1 MKRLLLFAALIA
13 WSGMAS
19 AVVYKWVDAQG
30 KLQYGDRPPDGVHA
44 EVVELLGTHV
54 AARRFGAAA
63 VSAACPLRH
72 GGSPQRLRPPKLDD
86 TKAAVAADVAQT
98 RDKQCTDAQDRYKKL
113 IEGRR
118 IYKTG
123 PDGERQYMSSAG
135 DRHRAAQR
143 QARHRYDLQQHDL
156 TGRGGPQALGF
167 ASPGSSRLCSLGK
180 PHAVF
185 LRAAMRFAAQRA
197 KP

>member
-44 EVVELLGTHV
+44 EVVELLIPHPASARSASTTAP
-54 AARRFGAAA
+54 AAKNAPA
-63 VSAACPLRH
+63 PT
-72 GGSPQRLRPPKLDD
+72 PKDADD
-86 TKAAVAADVAQT
+86 KKAVAQDVAQT

-118 IYKTG
+118 LYKTG
-123 PDGERQYMSSAG
+123 PDGERQFMNSEEI
-135 DRHRAAQR
+135 D
-143 QARHRYDLQQHDL
+143 
-156 TGRGGPQALGF
+156 TE
-167 ASPGSSRLCSLGK
+167 RLN
-180 PHAVF
+180 
-185 LRAAMRFAAQRA
+185 A
-197 KP
+197 KRDIDATCNSTT